1 MLIMM
6 KTAVNDTSSNVT
18 RNTRQQ
24 TEELKRQKTKM
35 KLQFT
40 KTGKARLI
48 LLDEDLPSRIE
59 IRSQQQK
66 VEDSKKNN

>member
-24 TEELKRQKTKM
+24 IEELKRQKTKM

>member
-24 TEELKRQKTKM
+24 IEELKREKTKM

>member
-24 TEELKRQKTKM
+24 IEELKRQKTKM

-59 IRSQQQK
+59 IRSQ
-66 VEDSKKNN
+66 